1 MNTIDYAVEFE
12 YASMALLTLLL
23 VLYCARR
30 KYPGLSNIVYLA
42 MVICTFLSALTHIF
56 AIKSL
61 PVADSLPLALNYVIH
76 ISYLIFYDLQGI
88 IFLMYVNAVTKR
100 NSVSKANRW
109 FFIGLTAFEVLMLV
123 TTPFTKLIIYF
134 DENMQYK
141 HGPLFGIYFVI
152 AVLILIYASVIFVNY
167 RKKLNFMQGVSIVTF
182 EVLTMGA
189 TILQLLVSRAV
200 VGNFV
205 ASLSLVMFL
214 IVLQNPDDFTDKAA
228 DCYNY
233 DAFFLSVE
241 AKLSKKKPFSIAAFR
256 FDGLNYISGLYQVS
270 DRGVIS
276 KALAT
281 RLKVEFQTD
290 GIYHLGSCEFA
301 IFTNERRRL
310 TEEYLAERIQRVFSR
325 PVNIHGIEAVL
336 TPKICLVRYPD
347 FVTSPEDVR
356 DAVEFSLKNSRKSE
370 GSVFVASAD
379 AITAKKR
386 EMHILSTIKSSIVNK
401 SFEMYY
407 QPIYNPAEKG
417 FVCAE
422 ALIRMRDNELGF
434 ISPEEFIPLAEANG
448 MIIEISEIAFH
459 QVCRFLKSGQAQK
472 MGVKY
477 IEVNLSV
484 LQCVQEELA
493 DSLLSIMDSYGIP
506 PEQINFEITET
517 AGLANYDMLL
527 KNMNTLI
534 SKGVTFSMD
543 DYGTGFSTANYLIS
557 LPMEIVKIDKSILWP
572 AMENQEAFV
581 ILRHTVEMLKSLK
594 KKIVV
599 EGVETVEMAQLLI
612 DMGCDYLQ
620 GFYYQRPVPMKEYIA
635 FLENNRFTGEIS
647 EKIQK
652 TS

>member
-12 YASMALLTLLL
+12 YASIALLMMLL

-30 KYPGLSNIVYLA
+30 KYPGMSNIVYLS
-42 MVICTFLSALTHIF
+42 MIVCTFLSALTHIF

-88 IFLMYVNAVTKR
+88 VFLMYVNAVTKR

-167 RKKLNFMQGVSIVTF
+167 RKKLSLMQGISIVTF

-189 TILQLLVSRAV
+189 TILQLLVNRAV

-214 IVLQNPDDFTDKAA
+214 VVLQNPDDFTDKAA

-241 AKLSKKKPFSIAAFR
+241 ARLSKKKPFSIAAFR

-290 GIYHLGSCEFA
+290 AIYHLGSCEFA

-310 TEEYLAERIQRVFSR
+310 TEEYLTERIQRIFAR

-422 ALIRMRDNELGF
+422 ALIRMRDSELGF
-434 ISPEEFIPLAEANG
+434 VSPEEFIPLAEANG

-517 AGLANYDMLL
+517 AGLANYDALL

-557 LPMEIVKIDKSILWP
+557 LPMDIVKIDKSILWP
-572 AMENQEAFV
+572 AMESQEAFV

-620 GFYYQRPVPMKEYIA
+620 GFYYQRPVPMREYIA
-635 FLENNRFTGEIS
+635 FLENNQFTGENS

-652 TS
+652 TT

>member
-12 YASMALLTLLL
+12 YASIALLTLLL

-30 KYPGLSNIVYLA
+30 KYPGMSNIVYLS
-42 MVICTFLSALTHIF
+42 MIVCTFLSALTHIF

-61 PVADSLPLALNYVIH
+61 PVADALPLALNYVIH

-88 IFLMYVNAVTKR
+88 VFLMYVNAVTKR

-109 FFIGLTAFEVLMLV
+109 FFIGLAAFEVLMLV

-152 AVLILIYASVIFVNY
+152 AVLIMIYASVIFVNY
-167 RKKLNFMQGVSIVTF
+167 RKKLSLMQGVSIVAF

-189 TILQLLVSRAV
+189 TVLQLLVNRAV

-214 IVLQNPDDFTDKAA
+214 VVLQNPDDFTDKAA

-241 AKLSKKKPFSIAAFR
+241 TRLSKKKPFSIAAFR

-276 KALAT
+276 KNLAT

-310 TEEYLAERIQRVFSR
+310 TEEYLTERIQRIFTR

-407 QPIYNPAEKG
+407 QPIYNPEEKG

-422 ALIRMRDNELGF
+422 ALIRMRDSELGF
-434 ISPEEFIPLAEANG
+434 VSPEEFIPLAEANG

-484 LQCVQEELA
+484 LQCVQDELA

-517 AGLANYDMLL
+517 AGLANYDALL

-557 LPMEIVKIDKSILWP
+557 LPMDIVKIDKSILWP

-620 GFYYQRPVPMKEYIA
+620 GFYYQRPVPMREYIA
-635 FLENNRFTGEIS
+635 FLENNQFTGENS

-652 TS
+652 TT

>member
-1 MNTIDYAVEFE
+1 MNTINYAVEFE
-12 YASMALLTLLL
+12 YASIALLTLLL

-30 KYPGLSNIVYLA
+30 KYPGMSNIVYLS
-42 MVICTFLSALTHIF
+42 MIVCTFLSALTHIF

-61 PVADSLPLALNYVIH
+61 PVADSLPLPLNYVIH

-88 IFLMYVNAVTKR
+88 VFLMYVNAVTKR
-100 NSVSKANRW
+100 NSVSTANRW
-109 FFIGLTAFEVLMLV
+109 FFIGLAAFEVLMLV

-167 RKKLNFMQGVSIVTF
+167 RKKLSLMQGVSIVTF

-214 IVLQNPDDFTDKAA
+214 VVLQNPDDFTDKAA

-241 AKLSKKKPFSIAAFR
+241 TRLSKKKPFSIAAFR

-276 KALAT
+276 KTLAA

-290 GIYHLGSCEFA
+290 AIYHLGSCEFA

-310 TEEYLAERIQRVFSR
+310 TEEYMTERIQRIFTR

-407 QPIYNPAEKG
+407 QPIYNPEEKG

-422 ALIRMRDNELGF
+422 ALIRMRDSELGF
-434 ISPEEFIPLAEANG
+434 VSPEEFIPLAEANG

-484 LQCVQEELA
+484 LQCVQDELA

-517 AGLANYDMLL
+517 AGLANYDALL

-557 LPMEIVKIDKSILWP
+557 LPMDIVKIDKSILWP
-572 AMENQEAFV
+572 AMESQEAFV

-620 GFYYQRPVPMKEYIA
+620 GFYYQRPVPMREYIA
-635 FLENNRFTGEIS
+635 FLENNQFTGENS

-652 TS
+652 TT

>member
-1 MNTIDYAVEFE
+1 MNTINYAVEFE
-12 YASMALLTLLL
+12 YASIALLTLLL

-30 KYPGLSNIVYLA
+30 KYPGMSNIVYLS
-42 MVICTFLSALTHIF
+42 MIVCTFLSALTHIF

-88 IFLMYVNAVTKR
+88 VFLMYVNAVTKR
-100 NSVSKANRW
+100 NSVSTANRW
-109 FFIGLTAFEVLMLV
+109 FFIGLAAFEVLMLV

-167 RKKLNFMQGVSIVTF
+167 RKKLSLMQGVSIVTF

-214 IVLQNPDDFTDKAA
+214 VVLQNPDDFTDKAA

-241 AKLSKKKPFSIAAFR
+241 TRLSKKKPFSIAAFR

-276 KALAT
+276 KTLAA

-290 GIYHLGSCEFA
+290 AIYHLGSCEFA

-310 TEEYLAERIQRVFSR
+310 TEEYMTERIQRIFTR

-407 QPIYNPAEKG
+407 QPIYNPEEKG

-422 ALIRMRDNELGF
+422 ALIRMRDSELGF
-434 ISPEEFIPLAEANG
+434 VSPEEFIPLAEANG

-484 LQCVQEELA
+484 LQCVQDELA

-517 AGLANYDMLL
+517 AGLANYDALL

-557 LPMEIVKIDKSILWP
+557 LPMDIVKIDKSILWP
-572 AMENQEAFV
+572 AMESQEAFV

-620 GFYYQRPVPMKEYIA
+620 GFYYQRPVPMREYIA
-635 FLENNRFTGEIS
+635 FLENNQFTGENS

-652 TS
+652 TT

>member
-1 MNTIDYAVEFE
+1 MNTINYAVEFE
-12 YASMALLTLLL
+12 YASIALLTLLL

-30 KYPGLSNIVYLA
+30 KYPGMSNIVYLS
-42 MVICTFLSALTHIF
+42 MIVCTFLSALTHIF

-88 IFLMYVNAVTKR
+88 VFLMYVNAVTKR
-100 NSVSKANRW
+100 NSVSTANRW
-109 FFIGLTAFEVLMLV
+109 FFIGLAAFEVLMLV

-167 RKKLNFMQGVSIVTF
+167 RKKLSLMQGVSIVTF

-214 IVLQNPDDFTDKAA
+214 VVLQNPDDFTDKAA

-241 AKLSKKKPFSIAAFR
+241 TRLSKKKPFSIAAFR

-276 KALAT
+276 KTLAA

-290 GIYHLGSCEFA
+290 AIYHLGSCEFA

-310 TEEYLAERIQRVFSR
+310 TEEYMTERIQRIFTR

-336 TPKICLVRYPD
+336 TPKICLVRYSD

-407 QPIYNPAEKG
+407 QPIYNPEEKG

-422 ALIRMRDNELGF
+422 ALIRMRDSELGF
-434 ISPEEFIPLAEANG
+434 VSPEEFIPLAEANG

-484 LQCVQEELA
+484 LQCVQDELA

-517 AGLANYDMLL
+517 AGLANYDALL

-557 LPMEIVKIDKSILWP
+557 LPMDIVKIDKSILWP
-572 AMENQEAFV
+572 AMESQEAFV

-620 GFYYQRPVPMKEYIA
+620 GFYYQRPVPMREYIA
-635 FLENNRFTGEIS
+635 FLENNQFTGENS

-652 TS
+652 TT

>member
-1 MNTIDYAVEFE
+1 MNTIDYAIEFE
-12 YASMALLTLLL
+12 YATMGLLTLLL
-23 VLYCARR
+23 VLFCARR
-30 KYPGLSNIVYLA
+30 KYPGMSNIVYLA
-42 MVICTFLSALTHIF
+42 MVVCTFLSALTHIF
-56 AIKSL
+56 AIKTL
-61 PVADSLPLALNYVIH
+61 PVAYALPLALNYVIH

-100 NSVSKANRW
+100 NAISKANRW

-167 RKKLNFMQGVSIVTF
+167 RKKLSVMQGVAIVTF
-182 EVLTMGA
+182 EVLTMSA

-200 VGNFV
+200 VGNFI

-241 AKLSKKKPFSIAAFR
+241 ARLSKKRPFTIAAFR
-256 FDGLNYISGLYQVS
+256 FDGLNYISGLFQVS

-281 RLKVEFQTD
+281 RLKVEFRTD

-301 IFTNERRRL
+301 VFTNERRRL
-310 TEEYLAERIQRVFSR
+310 TEGYLTERIQRIFSR

-370 GSVFVASAD
+370 GSVFVASTD

-407 QPIYNPAEKG
+407 QPIYDTAEMG
-417 FVCAE
+417 FACAE
-422 ALIRMRDNELGF
+422 ALIRMRDSELGF

-448 MIIEISEIAFH
+448 MIIEIGEIAFH

-484 LQCVQEELA
+484 LQCVQEQLA
-493 DSLLSIMDSYGIP
+493 DSLMSIMESYGIP

-534 SKGVTFSMD
+534 SRGVTFSMD

-599 EGVETVEMAQLLI
+599 EGVETVEMARLLI

-620 GFYYQRPVPMKEYIA
+620 GYYYQRPVPMREYIA
-635 FLENNRFTGEIS
+635 FLENNQFTGGNS

>member
-1 MNTIDYAVEFE
+1 MNTINYAVEFE
-12 YASMALLTLLL
+12 YASIALLTLLL

-30 KYPGLSNIVYLA
+30 KYPGMSNIVYLS
-42 MVICTFLSALTHIF
+42 MIVCTFLSALTHIF

-88 IFLMYVNAVTKR
+88 VFLMYVNAVTKR
-100 NSVSKANRW
+100 NSVSTANRW
-109 FFIGLTAFEVLMLV
+109 FFIGLAAFEVLMLV

-167 RKKLNFMQGVSIVTF
+167 RKKLSLMQGVSIVTF

-214 IVLQNPDDFTDKAA
+214 VVLQNPDDFTDKAA

-241 AKLSKKKPFSIAAFR
+241 TRLSKKKPFSIAAFR

-276 KALAT
+276 KTLAA

-290 GIYHLGSCEFA
+290 AIYHLGSCEFA

-310 TEEYLAERIQRVFSR
+310 TEEYLTERIQRIFAR

-407 QPIYNPAEKG
+407 QPIYNPEEKG

-422 ALIRMRDNELGF
+422 ALIRMRDSELGF
-434 ISPEEFIPLAEANG
+434 VSPEEFIPLAEANG

-484 LQCVQEELA
+484 LQCVQDELA

-517 AGLANYDMLL
+517 AGLANYDALL

-557 LPMEIVKIDKSILWP
+557 LPMDIVKIDKSILWP
-572 AMENQEAFV
+572 AMESQEAFV

-620 GFYYQRPVPMKEYIA
+620 GFYYQRPVPMREYIA
-635 FLENNRFTGEIS
+635 FLENNQFTGENS

-652 TS
+652 TT

>member
-1 MNTIDYAVEFE
+1 MNTINYAVEFE
-12 YASMALLTLLL
+12 YASIALLTLLL

-30 KYPGLSNIVYLA
+30 KYPGMSNIVYLS
-42 MVICTFLSALTHIF
+42 MIVCTFLSTLTHIF

-88 IFLMYVNAVTKR
+88 VFLMYVNAVTKR

-109 FFIGLTAFEVLMLV
+109 FFIGLAAFEVLMLV

-167 RKKLNFMQGVSIVTF
+167 RKKLSLMQGVSIVMF

-214 IVLQNPDDFTDKAA
+214 VVLQNPDDFTDKAA

-241 AKLSKKKPFSIAAFR
+241 ARLGKKKPFSIAAFR

-276 KALAT
+276 KAIAT

-290 GIYHLGSCEFA
+290 AIYHLGSCEFA

-310 TEEYLAERIQRVFSR
+310 TEEYLTERIQRIFAR

-407 QPIYNPAEKG
+407 QPIYNPEEKG

-422 ALIRMRDNELGF
+422 ALIRMRDSELGF
-434 ISPEEFIPLAEANG
+434 VSPEEFIPLAEANG

-517 AGLANYDMLL
+517 AGLANYDALL

-557 LPMEIVKIDKSILWP
+557 LPMDIVKIDKSILWP

-620 GFYYQRPVPMKEYIA
+620 GFYYQRPVPMREYIA
-635 FLENNRFTGEIS
+635 FLENNQFTGENS

-652 TS
+652 TT